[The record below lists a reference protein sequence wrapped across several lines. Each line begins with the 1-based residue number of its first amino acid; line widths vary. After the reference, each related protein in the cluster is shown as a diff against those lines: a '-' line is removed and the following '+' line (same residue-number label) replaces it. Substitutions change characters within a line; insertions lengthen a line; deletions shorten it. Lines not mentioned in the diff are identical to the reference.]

1 MYSENVS
8 HDALLILS
16 GRVISDNHLP
26 YNFKVVIFQ
35 GPLFI

>member
-1 MYSENVS
+1 MCSDNVS

-26 YNFKVVIFQ
+26 HNVKEVIFQ